1 MAQVL
6 ANNFCCT
13 ASFRSASRLLPD
25 PQLEHV
31 PSRFNLQTSQLMPQA
46 PVGIV

>member
-6 ANNFCCT
+6 PNNVCCA
-13 ASFRSASRLLPD
+13 ASFCSACGLLPD

-31 PSRFNLQTSQLMPQA
+31 PSRFSLQTSQLMPQA